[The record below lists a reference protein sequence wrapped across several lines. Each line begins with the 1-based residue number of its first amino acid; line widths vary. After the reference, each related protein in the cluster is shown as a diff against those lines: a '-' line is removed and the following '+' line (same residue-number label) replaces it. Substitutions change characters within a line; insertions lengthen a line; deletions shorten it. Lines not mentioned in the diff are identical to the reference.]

1 MNLFYLDA
9 SALVKRYVREPG
21 STWVRTLIDDPA
33 NVILI
38 SAISLVEVSAAIA
51 ICVRTG
57 KLRPRQGGM
66 AYEEFSDEVDRGI
79 YQLWQVTQP
88 LIEQAAEL
96 TQRHPLKGYDAVQ
109 VASGLQ
115 VAQHIAAQK
124 VTLTFVSG
132 DKQAL
137 DAATAEGLPVE
148 NPFDHTNLNSPL
160 GREP

>member
-1 MNLFYLDA
+1 MSLLYLDA
-9 SALVKRYVREPG
+9 SALVKRYVHEPG

-57 KLRPRQGGM
+57 KLRPRQGRM
-66 AYEEFSDEVDRGI
+66 AYEEFSDEVDRGV

-88 LIEQAAEL
+88 LIEQAADL
-96 TQRHPLKGYDAVQ
+96 TQHHPLKGYDAVQ

-115 VAQHIAAQK
+115 LAQHLATQK
-124 VTLTFVSG
+124 VTMTFVSG

-148 NPFDHTNLNSPL
+148 NPLDHTDLNSPP
-160 GREP
+160 GRGP